1 MTVTRL
7 TPPSVLRVKGLRLCF
22 LQPGGEGE
30 DEEKQPRLPQRHT
43 WTEGWPESQRSEC
56 PPAGWRV
63 PARWAR
69 GAGRLRSGPEAQ
81 GTRGS
86 PETPA
91 PAPRPAARTRTRLG
105 TRTRL
110 TSLNPG
116 PEPEEGGRRAP
127 QTRVGSAQSGGLA
140 APGRRRR
147 RGGGGGDGGGG
158 GGGSTAPAQAS
169 APRTPG
175 RPRGG
180 RSD

>member
-56 PPAGWRV
+56 PPAGWRG
-63 PARWAR
+63 PARGAR

-105 TRTRL
+105 MRTRL